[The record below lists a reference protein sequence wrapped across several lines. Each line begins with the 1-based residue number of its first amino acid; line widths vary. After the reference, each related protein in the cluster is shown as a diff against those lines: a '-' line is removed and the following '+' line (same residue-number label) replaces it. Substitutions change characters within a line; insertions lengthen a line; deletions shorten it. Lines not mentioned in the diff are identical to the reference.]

1 MNETTISRTLV
12 KSPPELWAELS
23 DPAALGRH
31 LDSFGPIRITRV
43 EHEST
48 VSWEGERARG
58 TVELEPS
65 GWGTKVTLAAT
76 VEGETVETK
85 PAAAAA
91 PPLPPPEPE
100 PEPAPRRGRL
110 TFWRRRP
117 PAPLEPVRAATPEP
131 EPPATGGGVD
141 EVLTAALDALG
152 SAHHRPFSRG

>member
-31 LDSFGPIRITRV
+31 FDPFGPIRITRV

-76 VEGETVETK
+76 IDGEAVEMD
-85 PAAAAA
+85 AAA
-91 PPLPPPEPE
+91 PPPPPD

-110 TFWRRRP
+110 AFWRRRP
-117 PAPLEPVRAATPEP
+117 PTGLEPAGGTEA
-131 EPPATGGGVD
+131 EPPASGGGVD